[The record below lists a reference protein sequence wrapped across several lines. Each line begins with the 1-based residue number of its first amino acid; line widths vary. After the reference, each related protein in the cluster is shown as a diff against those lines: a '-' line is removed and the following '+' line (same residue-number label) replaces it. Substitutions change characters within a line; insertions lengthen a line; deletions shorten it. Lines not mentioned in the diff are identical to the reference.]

1 MLTAPPRCMDPDC
14 SPVAQEL
21 RPRDQCADASYNPPR
36 IVDGE
41 LVFDVFALGTRGAG
55 KTVFLSALYYQLAV
69 QDNKTNN
76 FFVELQSET
85 QKKHL
90 INTYDALADPDTVW
104 PPGSAVINEYE
115 FRCFYFSGGDSIPL
129 FRFKY
134 LDYPGGFLTEDM
146 DGAESFDVQKATQKA
161 HSILVLIDGQKI
173 LQSLSG
179 LTGRGRSL
187 NADLN
192 TLIPFL
198 QKCAH
203 RPIHFVITKWD
214 ILQDKYSFKQVKDE
228 LLNNENFRK
237 FISQRVDLHSP
248 VHLIPTSSLGKDFAV
263 FDLKD
268 LRMKKV
274 KGGKI
279 KPYNVELSIG
289 MTITDQLLLLSN
301 HPGYRDFRPQLVWL
315 MKIVGFVV
323 QSVRVTVELFAL
335 PSIIRV
341 DKVVELMNSASDTLK
356 ANAEELQRK
365 IEETVRTIT
374 NQRTAI
380 EAVMM
385 IQAMR
390 RTAFENQFPESNLG
404 SPEGT

>member
-1 MLTAPPRCMDPDC
+1 
-14 SPVAQEL
+14 
-21 RPRDQCADASYNPPR
+21 
-36 IVDGE
+36 
-41 LVFDVFALGTRGAG
+41 
-55 KTVFLSALYYQLAV
+55 
-69 QDNKTNN
+69 
-76 FFVELQSET
+76 
-85 QKKHL
+85 
-90 INTYDALADPDTVW
+90 
-104 PPGSAVINEYE
+104 
-115 FRCFYFSGGDSIPL
+115 
-129 FRFKY
+129 
-134 LDYPGGFLTEDM
+134 
-146 DGAESFDVQKATQKA
+146 
-161 HSILVLIDGQKI
+161 
-173 LQSLSG
+173 
-179 LTGRGRSL
+179 
-187 NADLN
+187 
-192 TLIPFL
+192 
-198 QKCAH
+198 
-203 RPIHFVITKWD
+203 
-214 ILQDKYSFKQVKDE
+214 
-228 LLNNENFRK
+228 
-237 FISQRVDLHSP
+237 
-248 VHLIPTSSLGKDFAV
+248 
-263 FDLKD
+263 
-268 LRMKKV
+268 MKKV